1 MKCGDA
7 WCTRTCLRDYC
18 SWPKKFREPSFA
30 RNTPATEGNPNH
42 KTSRTQKLIDNVQSK
57 NGLTRQRAGL
67 YGTRW
72 LDQAFVTGLYG
83 TKCPTVCRE
92 KDGPVRQKL
101 MSYAVRHNQMNQV
114 TTFTE
119 KVGREKR
126 ACAAKDDLKKNNI
139 FSTSSTTK

>member
-1 MKCGDA
+1 
-7 WCTRTCLRDYC
+7 
-18 SWPKKFREPSFA
+18 
-30 RNTPATEGNPNH
+30 
-42 KTSRTQKLIDNVQSK
+42 
-57 NGLTRQRAGL
+57 
-67 YGTRW
+67 
-72 LDQAFVTGLYG
+72 
-83 TKCPTVCRE
+83 
-92 KDGPVRQKL
+92 